1 MNEICKFVTKTEDYS
16 NGVRAYPMKKGDRI
30 YYK

>member
-16 NGVRAYPMKKGDRI
+16 NGEKEPSDDVNLKKTF
-30 YYK
+30 